1 MSKNLKFVLLIAFLF
16 ITSVPTAL
24 FVYSQSTPA
33 ALPECVSTL
42 LTDNTPTNLTDA
54 QTALSE
60 LQKSEKA
67 AKNRAG
73 EADAYYCLG
82 LVQYAQGDFPKNKK
96 PFADA
101 RVSFQRAVAAY
112 RETGNVEGE
121 ALSLHHFGLSY
132 YAVGDLNNTL
142 PQYQQA
148 LRAAQSS
155 NLTDIVADI
164 QYDFS
169 QFYLRRAKKGDLK
182 LAAAALQEAYNGY
195 FSLQKIDEQGKTLK
209 QLADTNFALWQ
220 LADASDYYRQA
231 SDIFNQLGQPN
242 DEASAIFGRAQVQHH
257 VGDLYAA
264 EITYNQALALYQ
276 EGDDIQGQGRTIS
289 ALGNIY
295 FQLKYSIA
303 ENTLNEALQLNR
315 QAGDNIGQSITLSY
329 IGELQLEK
337 GDLGGALA
345 SYQSAIKISDSLK
358 DVSSG
363 ALAYLGRGRVYAA
376 QAAKKQAELRPALN
390 DFGEATRRYR
400 DVLGDI
406 YFLQKVYISEGW
418 AWFQVNPDRK
428 DKYEQ
433 LFFEAQNKAKEIGD
447 ARGETVALMTVAEVF
462 IRRTQYDEGLNFLG
476 QAADAAAKVNEPIL
490 IGDVYLAMANVEM
503 LRINYP
509 SAHDRY
515 EAARASYQQ
524 GGETVKEAVA
534 NSKLGTVEQLL
545 GNFSEAA
552 SDYES
557 TISALEGYSNEQRND
572 ILIETTLSNTNLSL
586 GSLYLDM
593 GLYDRAKAQLESA
606 VSGLVAANNQ
616 YGLADAVVL
625 QGDEAFATR
634 RYKDAMTFYQQ
645 AVRTAESSGNKRAQ
659 GLALSG
665 IGSTMVAANSAT
677 ELDIQKNFEGG
688 LNLVRQI
695 KDTEAEMRIFFRL
708 GEASLFQGKLKKA
721 IDNFADAARVATSIG
736 DLRHAGYATLRI
748 AYTYTLDPS
757 DKQNIAAI
765 GTYEDAIKI
774 FVKQNDTN
782 GQGYAF
788 QGLGDVAQR
797 RSQFDVSV
805 DNYNKMKSA
814 FAVTNNYAGEALA
827 LTRIGQTYQAQ
838 RRNDLAAKSYDDA
851 LGTLNQIDMSDPL
864 TDKRIVNIVWTETLR
879 SRANLYRILE
889 DYTKAD
895 EELTAAEA
903 QIKGQALGESETSL
917 LHTERGNWLIAQRQ
931 FAQATSEFETARSI
945 AQSVGDDFAVAMAEY
960 GIVLVYTNDDD
971 TTNLVEEEQSYNRLL
986 DKFRTSVPNLAMARQ
1001 TAISFAESY
1010 RRRGNVKDAE
1020 IWYKT
1025 AQNEAVEASD
1035 PSGQGYALLE
1045 LGALLAKRFR
1055 FEEAAADY
1063 NQAIRLFQQAK
1074 DNQGRGE
1081 ALYRL
1086 AEINL
1091 LQVNYRG
1098 ALDQYQEALAL
1109 FETAGDRLGQA
1120 ETLTRIGE
1128 AYQRQSQLALSLNQH
1143 FLALNIIKQM
1153 NVEAALPEGEINPL
1167 TASTEAHIQR
1177 NIGLVRL
1184 DLGQIEPAREAL
1196 TIALNL
1202 ARVAGNVLEDAS
1214 TRQLLGQLD
1223 YIDQNYVNA
1232 METYAEVAK
1241 DYETLNLPQQ
1251 TGELYIDLG
1260 DAQYQ
1265 QSFVK
1270 VDPDLT
1276 KDCVVKPDP
1285 ILCKKTI
1292 DWLSDAR
1299 IAYQRALDVARRL
1312 GDNVLEIRSQQR
1324 LGQVFN
1330 WLNQNN
1336 EAQDRLLTALRLA
1349 QKIEDAGLQAN
1360 ILVQL
1365 GLLSEELGE
1374 RNAALDY
1381 YKQAIDLFEDVYVDI
1396 RLEPGQIAFAS
1407 QNILPYHRLVSLFAD
1422 SDPAQAFT
1430 YAEKGRARSLLYQ
1443 LGTEQIDFGAGSD
1456 LIREYQQKRQII
1468 IGLHQQIDI
1477 DLKARETEPNA
1488 TERAR
1493 LEQQVDDLRQQ
1504 IITIQD
1510 GLTSLQEQI
1519 DTQSAVL
1526 AQVTQIKTRSLEDI
1540 QANLDADTTILS
1552 YYIVPSSSV
1561 NSGGVY
1567 AFVIGKT
1574 TFEVKRLGVQPDTL
1588 KLEVDTDFRVKRD
1601 ESAPSDLLQQL
1612 YNDLLM
1618 PVEPL
1623 LATKQIVIIPHGV
1636 LNSLPFNALTGDKTH
1651 FFGDGKSLAYA
1662 SSATLYSLLK
1672 GDRTPNLT
1680 ILPSEA
1686 VVFGNPTTP
1695 EFYRPTTIAANGT
1708 TRAAL
1713 QPLPGAEIEAKEVA
1727 TLLNVSPQIQKVATE
1742 SSMWL
1747 EARNASIIHI
1757 AAHGVFNPE
1766 NPLASFLALADDND
1780 NDGALQVREI
1790 YSLGLR
1796 QNQPLVVLSAC
1807 NTAVGGASESD
1818 DLQSLSGAFLISGAR
1833 SVVASLWKVD
1843 DDATQA
1849 LMTRFYENLITKKMT
1864 VAASLSDAQQYI
1876 RQQPQWAAPKY
1887 WAAFVLVGL
1896 PT

>member
-1 MSKNLKFVLLIAFLF
+1 MSKNLKFILLISLLF
-16 ITSVPTAL
+16 ITTVPTAL
-24 FVYSQSTPA
+24 FVYSQSAPA
-33 ALPECVSTL
+33 ALPDCVSTL
-42 LTDNTPTNLTDA
+42 ITDGTPANLADA
-54 QTALSE
+54 QKALSD

-112 RETGNVEGE
+112 REAGNIEGE

-148 LRAAQSS
+148 LRAAQNGS
-155 NLTDIVADI
+155 LTDIAADI

-195 FSLQKIDEQGKTLK
+195 FSLQNIDAQGKTLK

-220 LADASDYYRQA
+220 LDDARDYYQQA
-231 SDIFNQLGQPN
+231 ADIFNQLGQPS
-242 DEASAIFGRAQVQHH
+242 DEAAAIFGRAQVQHH

-329 IGELQLEK
+329 LGELQLEK
-337 GDLGGALA
+337 GDLGAAMA

-376 QAAKKQAELRPALN
+376 QAAKKQVELRSALN

-406 YFLQKVYISEGW
+406 YFLQKVYLAEGW
-418 AWFQVNPDRK
+418 AWFQVNPERK

-447 ARGETVALMTVAEVF
+447 SRGETIALMNVAEVF
-462 IRRTQYDEGLNFLG
+462 IRRTQYDQGLNYLT
-476 QAADAAAKVNEPIL
+476 QASEAAAKVGEPIL
-490 IGDVYLAMANVEM
+490 TGDVYLAMANVEM
-503 LRINYP
+503 LRINYQ
-509 SAHDRY
+509 SAHDRL
-515 EAARASYQQ
+515 EAARLSYQQ
-524 GGETVKEAVA
+524 GGESVKEAVV
-534 NSKLGTVEQLL
+534 NSKLGYVEQLL
-545 GNFSEAA
+545 GNFSAAA

-557 TISALEGYSNEQRND
+557 TIDALQSYSNEQRND
-572 ILIETTLSNTNLSL
+572 ILIQTTLANTNLSL

-593 GLYDRAKAQLESA
+593 GLYNRAKDQLETA
-606 VSGLVAANNQ
+606 VANLREAKDQ
-616 YGLADAVVL
+616 YGLANAVVL

-634 RYKDAMTFYQQ
+634 RYSDAMTKYQE
-645 AVRTAESSGNKRAQ
+645 AVRIAESSGNKRAQ

-665 IGSTMVAANSAT
+665 MGSTMVASNTST
-677 ELDIQKNFEGG
+677 ELEIQKNFEGG

-695 KDTEAEMRIFFRL
+695 KDTDAEMRIFFKL

-748 AYTYTLDPS
+748 AYAYTLDPS
-757 DKQNIAAI
+757 DKQNIGAI
-765 GTYEDAIKI
+765 STYENAIKI
-774 FVKQNDTN
+774 FVLQKDTE

-797 RSQFDVSV
+797 RSQFDVSI
-805 DNYNKMKSA
+805 DNYNKMKSS

-838 RRNDLAAKSYDDA
+838 RRNDLAAKSFDSA
-851 LGTLNQIDMSDPL
+851 LEILNQIDMTDPL
-864 TDKRIVNIVWTETLR
+864 TDTRVVNIVWSETLR
-879 SRANLYRILE
+879 SRAKLYRILQ
-889 DYTKAD
+889 DYTR
-895 EELTAAEA
+895 AEA
-903 QIKGQALGESETSL
+903 DLSAAQAQINGQALGESETSL
-917 LHTERGNWLIAQRQ
+917 VHTERGYWLIEQRQ
-931 FAQATSEFETARSI
+931 FSQATTEFETARSI
-945 AQSVGDDFAVAMAEY
+945 AQGVGDKFAVAMAEY

-971 TTNLVEEEQSYNRLL
+971 QTNIVEEQQSYSRLV
-986 DKFRTSVPNLAMARQ
+986 DKFRTTVPNLSLARQ
-1001 TAISFAESY
+1001 AAVSFAESY
-1010 RRRGNVKDAE
+1010 LRIGDVKNAE
-1020 IWYKT
+1020 TWYKT
-1025 AQNEAVEASD
+1025 ARNEAIEAGD
-1035 PSGQGYALLE
+1035 QSGEGYTLLE

-1055 FEEAAADY
+1055 FTEAATDY
-1063 NQAIRLFQQAK
+1063 NEAIRLFQKAQ

-1098 ALDQYQEALAL
+1098 ALDKYQEALAL
-1109 FETAGDRLGQA
+1109 FETAGDRIGQA

-1128 AYQRQSQLALSLNQH
+1128 AYQRQSQLALALNQQ

-1153 NVEAALPEGEINPL
+1153 NIEAAIPDGDVNPL

-1184 DLGQIEPAREAL
+1184 DMGQIEPAREAL

-1202 ARVAGNVLEDAS
+1202 ARISGNIIEDAS

-1232 METYAEVAK
+1232 METYAEVAA
-1241 DYETLNLPQQ
+1241 DYEALNLPQQ

-1276 KDCVVKPDP
+1276 KDCVLKPDP

-1299 IAYQRALDVARRL
+1299 ISYQRALDVARRL

-1365 GLLSEELGE
+1365 GLLSEELGQ
-1374 RNAALDY
+1374 RNTAIDY
-1381 YKQAIDLFEDVYVDI
+1381 YKQAVKLFEDVYADI

-1422 SDPAQAFT
+1422 SDPAQAFA

-1456 LIREYQQKRQII
+1456 LIREYQQQRQNI

-1493 LEQQVDDLRQQ
+1493 LEQQIDDYRKQ

-1510 GLTSLQEQI
+1510 GLTNLQEQI

-1526 AQVTQIKTRSLEDI
+1526 AQVTQIRTRSLEEI
-1540 QANLDADTTILS
+1540 QANLDANTTILS

-1567 AFVIGKT
+1567 AFVISKT
-1574 TFEVKRLGVQPDTL
+1574 AFDIKRLGVQPDTL
-1588 KLEVDTDFRVKRD
+1588 KLEVNTDFKVKRN
-1601 ESAPSDLLQQL
+1601 ESEPSDLLQQL

-1623 LATKQIVIIPHGV
+1623 ITTQQLVIIPHGV
-1636 LNSLPFNALTGDKTH
+1636 LNSLPFNALTGDKVH
-1651 FFGDGKSLAYA
+1651 FFGDGKSIAYA

-1672 GDRTPNLT
+1672 GDRTTNLT

-1695 EFYRPTTIAANGT
+1695 EFYRPTTISANGS
-1708 TRAAL
+1708 TREAL
-1713 QPLPGAEIEAKEVA
+1713 QPLPGAEIEAQQVA
-1727 TLLNVSPQIQKVATE
+1727 TLLNVSPQIEKVATE

-1796 QNQPLVVLSAC
+1796 EKQPLVVLSAC

-1849 LMTRFYENLITKKMT
+1849 LMNRFYENLITKKMT
-1864 VAASLSDAQQYI
+1864 IAASLSDAQQYI
-1876 RQQPQWAAPKY
+1876 RQQPQWSAPKY